1 MYNSWTFYSFNSL
14 TSFDIYA
21 FAQKVIRIIHILIET
36 NPHRIEQNIVVNAT
50 SRNRNDFSVPA
61 WPVRMM
67 LCPSRIRSSANI
79 CSQVKEA
86 IILDVDTIRCKNF
99 RPIKCVTNATED
111 FRRIRRVRW
120 MVHCA
125 FLEKQEQF
133 FLEFCGVRNCL
144 LCMLERD
151 IISN

>member
-1 MYNSWTFYSFNSL
+1 MVMYNSWTFYSFNSL

-79 CSQVKEA
+79 CSLVKEA
-86 IILDVDTIRCKNF
+86 IILDVDTILVKIFVQSNVLRTQPKISVESVGWGEWCTVRFKKHKSNF
-99 RPIKCVTNATED
+99 LWNPVVSGIV
-111 FRRIRRVRW
+111 
-120 MVHCA
+120 
-125 FLEKQEQF
+125 
-133 FLEFCGVRNCL
+133 
-144 LCMLERD
+144 
-151 IISN
+151 